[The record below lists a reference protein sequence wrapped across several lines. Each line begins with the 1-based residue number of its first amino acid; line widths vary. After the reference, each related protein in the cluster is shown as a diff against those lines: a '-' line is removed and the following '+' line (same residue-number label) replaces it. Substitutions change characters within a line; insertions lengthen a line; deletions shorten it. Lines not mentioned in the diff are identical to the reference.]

1 MSRREGVVT
10 IDLLLFA
17 TRAKVSLSGLPSE
30 VWMVDVHDRLAL
42 GNGREVHEQCE
53 RLHVDHTSCTASVM
67 TLDT

>member
-1 MSRREGVVT
+1 MGQREGFLR

-17 TRAKVSLSGLPSE
+17 TRAKVSLSDVPSE
-30 VWMVDVHDRLAL
+30 VWMVDVHNRLAL

-53 RLHVDHTSCTASVM
+53 RLHVDHTGCTASVM